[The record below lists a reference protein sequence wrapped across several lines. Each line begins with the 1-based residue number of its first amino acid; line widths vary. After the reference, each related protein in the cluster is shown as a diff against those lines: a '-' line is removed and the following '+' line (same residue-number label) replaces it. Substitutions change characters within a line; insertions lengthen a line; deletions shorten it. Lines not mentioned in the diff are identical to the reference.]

1 MKILEK
7 VITAILSGIVF
18 SLGLAFLNGSM
29 EYFIVYLMF
38 SGTIFLTGGI
48 LFSLL
53 ADVILENVKANKYL
67 LSLVIYGIGGV
78 IVNFF
83 FYIGLYNE
91 GFVVETLSMLLLG
104 IIASLLFLHILL
116 VTKKIFKYLVG

>member
-29 EYFIVYLMF
+29 EYFLVYLMF

-53 ADVILENVKANKYL
+53 ADVILEKVKANKYL

-91 GFVVETLSMLLLG
+91 GFVGETLSMLLLG

-116 VTKKIFKYLVG
+116 VTKKILKHLVG